1 VRERSESCSPVCSVS
16 VGGFV
21 DPGVLREEDWQESP
35 ECRSPD
41 GVGGVC
47 SESLGIAASPGIAV
61 VGEDRL
67 ATR

>member
-1 VRERSESCSPVCSVS
+1 
-16 VGGFV
+16 
-21 DPGVLREEDWQESP
+21 
-35 ECRSPD
+35 
-41 GVGGVC
+41 VC